1 MRAISRAANLLYT
14 SYCLMENSPALT
26 EAEVYEVLRECYD
39 PEIPVNLVDLGLIY
53 GVAVENNVVNV
64 TMTLTAPGC
73 QMGMM
78 ITQEIQDK
86 LLGIP
91 GCDDASVEIVWDP
104 PWTPHMM
111 SEAAKKQL
119 KIDD

>member
-1 MRAISRAANLLYT
+1 
-14 SYCLMENSPALT
+14 MENSPAPT
-26 EAEVYEVLRECYD
+26 EADVYEVLRECYD

-53 GVAVENNVVNV
+53 GVQIDNRVVNV

-78 ITQEIQDK
+78 ITQDIQDK

-111 SEAAKKQL
+111 TEAAKRQL

>member
-1 MRAISRAANLLYT
+1 MDNA
-14 SYCLMENSPALT
+14 PAPT
-26 EAEVYEVLRECYD
+26 EADVYEVLSECYD

-53 GVAVENNVVNV
+53 GVSIDNHVVNV

-73 QMGMM
+73 QLGMM
-78 ITQEIQDK
+78 ITQQIQEK

-91 GCDDASVEIVWDP
+91 GCDDACVEIVWDP

-111 SEAAKKQL
+111 SDAAKKQL
-119 KIDD
+119 NLDD

>member
-1 MRAISRAANLLYT
+1 
-14 SYCLMENSPALT
+14 MENSPTLT

-53 GVAVENNVVNV
+53 GVQIDKGVVNV

-78 ITQEIQDK
+78 ITQEIEDK

-91 GCDDASVEIVWDP
+91 GCETATCEIVWDP

>member
-1 MRAISRAANLLYT
+1 
-14 SYCLMENSPALT
+14 MENSPAPT

-53 GVAVENNVVNV
+53 GVTIENRNINVI
-64 TMTLTAPGC
+64 MTLTAPGC

-91 GCDDASVEIVWDP
+91 GVEDAAVEIVWDP

-111 SEAAKKQL
+111 SEAARKQL
-119 KIDD
+119 DLND

>member
-1 MRAISRAANLLYT
+1 MPS
-14 SYCLMENSPALT
+14 ED
-26 EAEVYEVLRECYD
+26 EVYEVLRECYD

-53 GVAVENNVVNV
+53 GVEAKERSVTI

-73 QMGMM
+73 HMGAM
-78 ITQEIQDK
+78 IREQIEDK

-91 GCDDASVEIVWDP
+91 DCDEANVEIVWDP

-111 SEAAKKQL
+111 SEAAKKKL
-119 KIDD
+119 ALDE

>member
-1 MRAISRAANLLYT
+1 
-14 SYCLMENSPALT
+14 MENSPALT
-26 EAEVYEVLRECYD
+26 ESEVYEVLRECYD

-53 GVAVENNVVNV
+53 GVGIENNGGNV
-64 TMTLTAPGC
+64 TMTLTSPLC
-73 QMGMM
+73 HMGMM

-119 KIDD
+119 KIDE

>member
-1 MRAISRAANLLYT
+1 MTARLWAAL
-14 SYCLMENSPALT
+14 
-26 EAEVYEVLRECYD
+26 AEVQD
-39 PEIPVNLVDLGLIY
+39 PEMPVNLVDLGLIY
-53 GVAVENNVVNV
+53 GVQIENRVVNV

-78 ITQEIQDK
+78 ITQDIQEK

-91 GCDDASVEIVWDP
+91 GCDDAAVEIVWDP

-111 SEAAKKQL
+111 TEAAKKQL

>member
-1 MRAISRAANLLYT
+1 
-14 SYCLMENSPALT
+14 MENSPTLT

-53 GVAVENNVVNV
+53 GVQIAGRTVNV

-91 GCDDASVEIVWDP
+91 DCEDASVEIVWDP

-111 SEAAKKQL
+111 SDAAREQL
-119 KIDD
+119 KLNE